1 MQWRKHFYSL
11 MLVIE
16 KNIVVKRQLFNV
28 DETEIPTYLQFD
40 QRLHNYI
47 KHNNYE

>member
-1 MQWRKHFYSL
+1 MREIN
-11 MLVIE
+11 LVYTGRNE
-16 KNIVVKRQLFNV
+16 VNWG
-28 DETEIPTYLQFD
+28 EITYLNFFYLQFD